1 MYSQWSQY
9 SYRGSNIRVF
19 HFIYGIYVCGMYV
32 KGNDMKIRNVG
43 LSREQ
48 INLHAAMLPQP
59 HTYLHYIRSRLKLM
73 FGIYVPYPNIQRT
86 HKHEECFCVKAGAV
100 YRYCL
105 YLCTSY
111 VEMYLMFTLLCVR
124 IEIGRLFL
132 FCFFFS

>member
-1 MYSQWSQY
+1 
-9 SYRGSNIRVF
+9 
-19 HFIYGIYVCGMYV
+19 
-32 KGNDMKIRNVG
+32 
-43 LSREQ
+43 
-48 INLHAAMLPQP
+48 MLPQP

-132 FCFFFS
+132 FCFFFFLNLCLFGAHRKHLFNKLHLSKLYTLFTVEYVILRREIACLLRRTSLRST